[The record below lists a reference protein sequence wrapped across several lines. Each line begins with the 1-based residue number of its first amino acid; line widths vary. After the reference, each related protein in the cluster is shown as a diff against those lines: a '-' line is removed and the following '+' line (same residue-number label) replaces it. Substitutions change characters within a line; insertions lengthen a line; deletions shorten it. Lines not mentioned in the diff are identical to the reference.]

1 MRAYNKTLIY
11 ERFFYEI
18 HFLNHKNA

>member
-1 MRAYNKTLIY
+1 MHAYNKTLIY